1 MIRVFKSSLS
11 VAVSILS
18 ACHGAARREPA
29 LPIAEQAALLEQDS
43 TLGVGDVFEV
53 RVYGES
59 ELSAK
64 HRVGADGTIDFPM
77 IGSLKVAGLLPSQV
91 AAQIAERLRDG
102 ILRSPQVSVYVHE
115 HTSKKIHVIGQVAK
129 PGTFPYTAGMNIV
142 EAITQAGGFTPVSA
156 KNGTTVTRI
165 ENGRKVI
172 YHVRVGDIGDGLATN
187 FQVRPGD
194 IISVPERFF

>member
-1 MIRVFKSSLS
+1 ML
-11 VAVSILS
+11 ILA
-18 ACHGAARREPA
+18 ACHPAARREPA
-29 LPIAEQAALLEQDS
+29 LSIAEQTALLEQDS

-64 HRVGADGTIDFPM
+64 YRVGADGTIDFPL
-77 IGSLKVAGLLPSQV
+77 IGNVKVAGLLPSQV
-91 AAQIAERLRDG
+91 AAHIADRLRDG

-115 HTSKKIHVIGQVAK
+115 HTSKKIHVIGQVAR

-172 YHVRVGDIGDGLATN
+172 YHVRVGDIGDGLAAN
-187 FQVRPGD
+187 FQLRPGD